1 MIMATFTFADRYA
14 EEGLLPSSEQI
25 NSRQEP
31 AKRIVADINNDK
43 ILDLV
48 AVYYGSTDVNLDWF
62 RDEFLQEDASFSLVN
77 NAREARVLAALILG
91 ELIDDENAVAILA
104 VSIGGVKGARVPSQA
119 PWLVVNAEEALGK
132 LSVTDRAPVGIST
145 KVTPTT
151 TPKLDEEID
160 ALATNDWPT
169 LLTVLGK
176 IRLEAQRSA
185 KATAVQVTKAM
196 NLLDD
201 QAKLMREESQ
211 MLWWLIGGHSRT
223 FERSFSTF
231 GPQQAALVGAVDL
244 GELTTKSNFGPIA
257 IPAMLVQV
265 IASAKK
271 TKGQPSLDLA
281 TAIDGFTVDD
291 LKRLEVPANLPARLA
306 PIATAI
312 GLARTIG
319 IGAWHSQ
326 FQTKSGL
333 DTSIQLSHVS
343 LAEQLYRECLLGKL
357 LW

>member
-1 MIMATFTFADRYA
+1 MATFTFADRYA
-14 EEGLLPSSEQI
+14 EEGLSPSSEQI

-31 AKRIVADINNDK
+31 AKRIVANINNDQ

-91 ELIDDENAVAILA
+91 ELIDDNNSVAILA

-119 PWLVVNAEEALGK
+119 HWLVVNAEEALRK
-132 LSVTDRAPVGIST
+132 LSVTDRALVEIST
-145 KVTPTT
+145 KVTPTAT
-151 TPKLDEEID
+151 QQLDEEIK
-160 ALATNDWPT
+160 ALVANDWPT

-176 IRLEAQRSA
+176 IRLEAQKSV
-185 KATAVQVTKAM
+185 KATATQVMKAM
-196 NLLDD
+196 DLLDD

-231 GPQQAALVGAVDL
+231 EAQQAALVGAVDL
-244 GELTTKSNFGPIA
+244 GALTTASDFGPIA
-257 IPAMLVQV
+257 IPAMLAQV
-265 IASAKK
+265 IASAQKP
-271 TKGQPSLDLA
+271 KGQPSLDLA
-281 TAIDGFTVDD
+281 TAIDGFTLDD

-319 IGAWHSQ
+319 IGAWHLQ
-326 FQTKSGL
+326 FQTKAGL
-333 DTSIQLSHVS
+333 DTSIQLGHVS
-343 LAEQLYRECLLGKL
+343 LADQLYRECLLGKL